1 MIKEDLHILVIDDE
15 TGVRATLKKL
25 LASLGFP
32 DTNVVENGK
41 TGLEALEK
49 EAFDLVF
56 LDYKMPGLDGL
67 QTLAK
72 IKKKFSSLPVVLMT
86 AYGTVKTAVQA
97 IKDGA
102 YDYITKPFELPELT
116 KILSNLSRNKR
127 LESENRELKAELHS
141 RYELKNMIIG
151 VTPEMQHVA
160 ELVLKAARTDS
171 TVLIRGESGTGKEL
185 IAKAIHH
192 AGTRKDNRFV
202 IADCS
207 AINPNIIESEL
218 FGHERGAFTGAVEH
232 KKGLI
237 QSAYSGTLFLDEIG
251 ELPPDIQVKLLRV
264 IQEKTVKPVGSE
276 ETIKVDVRIIAAT
289 NRNLEEMLAE
299 GTFREDVYYR
309 INVVPIHIPP
319 LRERFEDI
327 GLLADH
333 FIENLQ
339 NTGMQLRG
347 ITDESLE
354 LLKRY
359 SWPGNVRELENVIER
374 AATLGSH
381 EIIESH
387 DLPPHLQDGEDPKMI
402 QPKSLKSLELEA
414 IRKALKKTNGDIPK
428 TAKLLNIHRSTLYR
442 KLKRHGITHNG

>member
-1 MIKEDLHILVIDDE
+1 MIKEYLHILVIDDE

-32 DTNVVENGK
+32 DTAVVENGK
-41 TGLEALEK
+41 KGLEALEK

-67 QTLAK
+67 QTLAE
-72 IKKKFSSLPVVLMT
+72 IRKKSSSLPVVLMT

-116 KILSNLSRNKR
+116 KILSNLSKNKK
-127 LESENRELKAELHS
+127 LELENRELKAELHS

-218 FGHERGAFTGAVEH
+218 FGHERGAFTGAVER

-237 QSAYSGTLFLDEIG
+237 PSADSGTLFLDEIG

-289 NRNLEEMLAE
+289 NRNLEKMLGE

-309 INVVPIHIPP
+309 INVVPVHIPP
-319 LRERFEDI
+319 LRERYEDI
-327 GLLADH
+327 GLLVNH

-347 ITDESLE
+347 INDESLE

-374 AATLGSH
+374 AATLGSN
-381 EIIESH
+381 EIIESR
-387 DLPPHLQDGEDPKMI
+387 DLPPHLQDGKHPKVV
-402 QPKSLKSLELEA
+402 QPKSLKSLELEG
-414 IRKALKKTNGDIPK
+414 IRKALNNTNGDIAK
-428 TAKLLNIHRSTLYR
+428 AAKLLNIHRSTLYR
-442 KLKRHGITHNG
+442 KMKRHGINHNS